1 VKRVV
6 RFCLRLILNSS
17 EHIIPG
23 GGGIEISLFKELNN
37 QEDTIIQNLSKMFLI
52 VPKLLLQSC
61 GRNPYRDLKELKD
74 NPSNEI
80 LGVNVTERRIENTL
94 KSGII
99 DFTDSKLSIIDLSFE
114 TILMILKID
123 QIIFCGQE

>member
-6 RFCLRLILNSS
+6 KFCLRLILNSS
-17 EHIIPG
+17 ELIIPG
-23 GGGIEISLFKELNN
+23 GGGIEISLFKELNKS
-37 QEDTIIQNLSKMFLI
+37 EDPIIQNISKMFLI

-61 GRNPYRDLKELKD
+61 GRNSYKDLKDLKE
-74 NPSNEI
+74 NPTNEI

-99 DFTDSKLSIIDLSFE
+99 DFTDSKLSTIDLSIE